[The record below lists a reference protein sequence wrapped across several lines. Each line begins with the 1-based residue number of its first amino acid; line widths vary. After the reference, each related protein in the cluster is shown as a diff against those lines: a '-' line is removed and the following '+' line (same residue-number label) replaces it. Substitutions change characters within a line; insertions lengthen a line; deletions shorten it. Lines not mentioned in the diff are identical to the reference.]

1 MPDPRLYRSLY
12 LGLDLG
18 TSGARA
24 VVIDAAGAVR
34 ASGRAAAFA
43 ALDRA
48 LAKVEPRDIA
58 AMAMAVDGTSG
69 TLPALD
75 AGGEPLGDAL
85 MYDDRAAD
93 PEALARIDAAAPAT
107 SAARGPTSDL
117 AKAFALAACAP
128 RRILHQETGSRGGGS
143 ATPIIR

>member
-43 ALDRA
+43 ALDGA

-58 AMAMAVDGTSG
+58 AMAVDGTSG
-69 TLPALD
+69 TLLALD

-107 SAARGPTSDL
+107 SAARGPTSGL